1 MMGPDDLVLCSGTLP
16 RGIRF
21 AERLTA
27 AAAAGFT
34 AVSMWGR
41 DYAAARAEGLSDT
54 DMRSMLTDHGLQMA
68 ELDPA
73 WWWLPGASEVHI
85 APELD
90 SEEVFRFGEAEL
102 FAIADAVGGR
112 SVNAVDV
119 FGGSWDIDAAAEA
132 FAGLCRRAAEH
143 DLLVHIEW
151 LPWSRIPDLRTALA
165 IVQMADQPNGG
176 INVDAWHLVRSG
188 TDLAELRS
196 VPGRLILGIQLDD
209 GPLEA
214 EANLVD
220 ATLHHRDLPGEGQ
233 FDLLAIV
240 QALLDTGTTAPIGV
254 EVFSDAL
261 HELPAGEAAQRAAR
275 ATRQVVDQARGST
288 S

>member
-1 MMGPDDLVLCSGTLP
+1 VGPDDLVLCSGTLP

-21 AERLTA
+21 AERLA
-27 AAAAGFT
+27 AAVGAGFT

-41 DYAAARAEGLSDT
+41 DYAAARAEGLSDA
-54 DMRSMLTDHGLQMA
+54 DLRGMLRDHGLQMA

-90 SEEVFRFGEAEL
+90 SEEVFRFGESEL
-102 FAIADAVGGR
+102 FAIAHAVGGR

-119 FGGSWDIDAAAEA
+119 FGGSWDIEAAAES

-196 VPGRLILGIQLDD
+196 VPGGLILGIQLDD
-209 GPLEA
+209 GPLES

-220 ATLHHRDLPGEGQ
+220 ATLHHRELPGEGQ
-233 FDLLAIV
+233 FDLVAIV
-240 QALLDTGTTAPIGV
+240 RALLDTGTTAPIGV

-261 HELPAGEAAQRAAR
+261 HQLPAGEAARRAAD
-275 ATRQVVDQARGST
+275 ATRRVVDQARRPT